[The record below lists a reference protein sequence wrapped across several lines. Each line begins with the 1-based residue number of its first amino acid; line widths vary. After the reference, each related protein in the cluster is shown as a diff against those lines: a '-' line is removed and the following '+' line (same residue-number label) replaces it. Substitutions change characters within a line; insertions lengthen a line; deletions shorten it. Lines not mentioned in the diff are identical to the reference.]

1 MNPGQT
7 ASGCNHGRS
16 ATASTVLPRGIQML
30 ITAAKPAKTASTSH
44 SVVNPWGT
52 KASPITGPSARPP

>member
-1 MNPGQT
+1 MNPGHS
-7 ASGCNHGRS
+7 ASGWSQGRS
-16 ATASTVLPRGIQML
+16 ATTSTVLPRGIQML
-30 ITAAKPAKTASTSH
+30 ITAAKPAKTASTSQ